1 MLLSIYEFDENRG
14 REGRASLNR
23 REKNSIDIGVIKQC
37 DILNVKNALVSYMY
51 TWFCNGICSIVR
63 QILLYLFLI
72 DVLNPP
78 FFSGDNFRKCSA

>member
-51 TWFCNGICSIVR
+51 T
-63 QILLYLFLI
+63 
-72 DVLNPP
+72 
-78 FFSGDNFRKCSA
+78 